1 MVLFSVW
8 SWFNPASNVGPNDLS
23 QEFENT
29 VLVAADQEAPTDSL
43 W

>member
-8 SWFNPASNVGPNDLS
+8 SWFNPASNTGPNDLS

-29 VLVAADQEAPTDSL
+29 VLVAADQEAPADSL